1 MTSQNYISPTARKNI
16 EKGKSSVSQVVS
28 RFSPSKCHITKIAQ
42 QCKLCLPLR
51 TLRHKIALPPGVA
64 NLFSSP
70 CFWRLFQAFG
80 LKCILILVLVC
91 CTFSRSKPGLS
102 ICELQYNEILSFT
115 RKSFHLSNHMLCY
128 SLQLP
133 TQNLS
138 TDIAQS
144 SVQSQWC
151 RVYLAWFIGRLITMV
166 GFQTAAENLSHLFIS
181 DS

>member
-1 MTSQNYISPTARKNI
+1 MKLFSNSTLSHPTYKLLWVTSQNYISPTTRKNR

-91 CTFSRSKPGLS
+91 CTLSRSKPGLS

-115 RKSFHLSNHMLCY
+115 TKSFHLSHHMLCY
-128 SLQLP
+128 GLQLP
-133 TQNLS
+133 TQTWVL
-138 TDIAQS
+138 ILRRAQ
-144 SVQSQWC
+144 
-151 RVYLAWFIGRLITMV
+151 F
-166 GFQTAAENLSHLFIS
+166 SHNDAGCI
-181 DS
+181 